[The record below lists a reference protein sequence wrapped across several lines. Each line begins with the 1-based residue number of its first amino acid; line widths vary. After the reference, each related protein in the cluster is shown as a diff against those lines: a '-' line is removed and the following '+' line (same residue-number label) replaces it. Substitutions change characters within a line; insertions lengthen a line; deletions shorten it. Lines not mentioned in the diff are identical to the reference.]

1 MILIFYAAYGGTG
14 FFFCHV
20 PRLPEKIEHCTP
32 DYHQYDDW
40 MQEQSINFEDTADMT
55 KLRIVGYTHKIY
67 SQILNID
74 LSTDYFYYGPVMSII
89 QEE

>member
-1 MILIFYAAYGGTG
+1 
-14 FFFCHV
+14 
-20 PRLPEKIEHCTP
+20 
-32 DYHQYDDW
+32 
-40 MQEQSINFEDTADMT
+40 MQEQLEQSINFEDTADMT

-89 QEE
+89 